1 MASTEDYVAA
11 LRSSLKET
19 ERLRT
24 ANRVL
29 TEAATEPIAIV
40 GMACRF
46 PGADSPEALWR
57 LIDDGGD
64 AITGFPDDRGWPVDP
79 DGPEYAARGGFLTG
93 GADFDPE
100 FFGISP
106 REALAMDP
114 QQRLLLETS
123 WEAVERAGIDADV
136 LRGSRTGVFVGA
148 ATSGYNYLLHDEPA
162 AEGHALTGSATSVL
176 SGRIAY
182 TLGLEGPAVTVDT
195 ACSSALVAVHLAAQS
210 LRRGDCVTAL
220 AAGVTVLVS
229 PEVFSEFAKQ
239 DGLASDGRCKPFAA
253 AADGTGW
260 AEGVGVLVLERLSEA
275 QRLGR
280 RILAVVR
287 GSAVNQDGASNGLTA
302 PSGPA
307 QRRVIRQAL
316 AGADLTPGDV
326 DAVEAHGTGTR
337 LGDPIEAEALLA
349 TYGHGRPA
357 DDPLWIG
364 SVKSNIGHTQ
374 AAAGVAG
381 VIKMV
386 LALRNARLPR
396 TLHVDE
402 PTPYVDWEA
411 GGVAVLREPV
421 AWPVRERPRR
431 AGVSSFGVSGTNAH
445 VILEQAP
452 EPPAAEP
459 VEAVAGPVP
468 WIVSGR
474 TAAGLRAQAERL
486 RSHLADPGLAA
497 CDAHVIGRALA
508 GTRTAMEHRAVLLTE
523 PGRLDDLSALAAVG
537 DGRTGPGL
545 VRGTVSAGKLAFLF
559 TGQGGQRAGMGRELH
574 ATYPVFAKA
583 FDDVCAR
590 FDRHLDRSLRDIVW
604 NDAEL
609 LDRTAYTQ
617 AGLFAF
623 EVALFRLVE
632 SWGIVPDVLLGH
644 SIGELTAAYVAGVL
658 SLDDAVTLV
667 EGRGRLMQGLPAGGA
682 MLSVRLGEAAT
693 TAMLREAGLAGSGL
707 DVAAVN
713 GPESVVISGD
723 EDAVAAIAA
732 ICAGDGVKTQRLRVS
747 HAFHSA
753 RMDPMLE
760 GFRALAA
767 GLTYHPPRIPIVS
780 NLTGAIIDGYD
791 ADTWVRHVR
800 DTVRFHDGVQ
810 RLAELGVRRSLE
822 LGPDGVLTGMTQL
835 EPAGAAEPA
844 DLAAAVQVAALRRNR
859 PEPHTLLEAVG
870 SLFTVGVPVDWWAVL
885 GRDAGLPVEL
895 PTYAFQ
901 RDRFW
906 PRHRPAASAGAGGW
920 RYRTVWTPVT
930 PTPAAGG
937 GPRLVLVPGG
947 VAADEIVTALGDDV
961 TVLPLSPADLDR
973 PALAARLTEAD
984 RGFRTVVSLAGL
996 TGESTHDGVLA
1007 LGAAYTVTVL
1017 QALGDAGISAPLWTL
1032 TRGAVAAEA
1041 GEAPDQPLA
1050 AQIWGLGRVAALE
1063 HPDRWGGLI
1072 DLPAD
1077 TGGTALHHLAAVLA
1091 GGEDQ
1096 VAVRSAGVLAR
1107 RLVRAAAPAAGAAGT
1122 GARPGT
1128 VLVTGGTGALG
1139 AHIARLLADRGTG
1152 HVLLT
1157 GRRGGDAPGVA
1168 GLVDELA
1175 TRGTTVTVAACDVA
1189 DRTAVA
1195 GLLAG
1200 IPAEQPLVG
1209 VVHAAGAGEPGA
1221 LQHTTLDTFAAT
1233 LRAKVAGARHL
1244 DELTAGNELDFFVV
1258 FSSVAGVWGSGQQ
1271 GAYAAANAFLDA
1283 LVDQRRAAG
1292 RPGLALAWGPWAGA
1306 GMAGDESTR
1315 EYLRR
1320 RGLRAMDPA
1329 LAVAGMAAAL
1339 DGDDGCLAVADV
1351 DWPTF
1356 APAFT
1361 ASRPQPLLALLPE
1374 AQSPAP
1380 AARPGDGTPSFAVTL
1395 RNLPAADRERALFTL
1410 VREQVASVLGHRDV
1424 SGVDVRVPFKKLGF
1438 DSLTAVELR
1447 NRLSA
1452 ETGLTLP
1459 ATLVFDHPT
1468 PAALAGRLRELLTGS
1483 TAAVTTVRQP
1493 LAEPDEPIAIVA
1505 MACRYPGD
1513 ADSPETLWRLVD
1525 GDGDGLTP
1533 FPADRGWDPAA
1544 DEPDALG
1551 GFVRDVSGFDADLFA
1566 VSPREALA
1574 MDPQQRML
1582 LEVVWETFERAGIDP
1597 RSAHGTSTGVFVGTS
1612 GQDYLGLLAAAAEEN
1627 DGHQGTG
1634 NAAAVLSGRV
1644 AYTFGLEGPALT
1656 VDTACSSSLVA
1667 LHLAVQA
1674 LRNGECTTALAGG
1687 VTLMA
1692 TPTAFVEFRRQL
1704 GLAADG
1710 RCKPF
1715 AAAAD
1720 GTGWGEGAGM
1730 LLLERLSDARRN
1742 GRRVLAVVRGSA
1754 VNQDGAS
1761 NGLTAPN
1768 GPAQQRVI
1776 RQALAAA
1783 GLEAADVDV
1792 VEAHGT
1798 GTRLGDPIEAQALLA
1813 TYGDRPA
1820 DRPLWLGSVKSNIGH
1835 TQAAAGV
1842 AGIIKMVQALRHERL
1857 PRTLHVDAPTPHVD
1871 WTAGAV
1877 RLLTEPRS
1885 WTRAGHPRR
1894 AGVSSFGMSGTN
1906 AHVIVEEAPDAGAP
1920 AASAAAPAGR
1930 PLSWLISGRT
1940 GAALRAQA
1948 DALRDPVLQADPAAT
1963 ARALITAR
1971 AALEHRAVVTAG
1983 DADGFAAGL
1992 TAAVDGVTNTHL
2004 ITGVRTAATAEGG
2017 VILVFPGQGGQW
2029 AGMAADL
2036 LDTCP
2041 VFADR
2046 FAQCEE
2052 ALAEY
2057 LDWSIGD
2064 ALRSRDDSWVDRS
2077 DLLQPALWAVMV
2089 SLAAVWEWLGVDI
2102 AGVVGHSQGELA
2114 AAVAAGALSLRDGA
2128 RVSVERARILL
2139 RLSGLGGMLAVGIGA
2154 DRVDTLIDGVDGAVL
2169 GAVNGPHLV
2178 VVSAPAAGLA
2188 LIEKRC
2194 AAQGLWSRR
2203 VAIDYAS
2210 HSPQVDAVR
2219 DDLYTAFGTITPV
2232 ASRIPFYSTV
2242 TGGLLDTTGLDAG
2255 YWFGNLRGQVRFDEV
2270 IRDLIAAG
2278 HTTFVEVSPHPV
2290 LTAALQDRVDAA
2302 AGLVTAT
2309 LRRDHDDWTQLH
2321 RAAAE
2326 LWVRGSAVDWAV
2338 LTPAGPAA
2346 DLPTY
2351 RFQHERFWPKV
2362 RPVAGDVTAAGLTAG
2377 DHPLVGAALPL
2388 ADGDGVVLTGRI
2400 SALTHPWLGDHRVHN
2415 RIVFPGTAFVELA
2428 GQAARL
2434 AGGGTLRELTIGAPL
2449 MLPAAGDVLLQVRV
2463 GGPDPDGDRVVRIAA
2478 RAGDGEPW
2486 VAHADGLIAA
2496 DTREP
2501 GFDLAV
2507 WPPAG
2512 AVPVAVDGLY
2522 DLTARAG
2529 LDYGPAFR
2537 GLRAAW
2543 RHGDDVLA
2551 EVELPDT
2558 GDADAYA
2565 LHPALFDAAL
2575 HAAALAGGAGG
2586 DVAGAARLPF
2596 AWTGVTVHATGARM
2610 LRVRLRPAGTDG
2622 LLVQVA
2628 DAAGVAVAGVDR
2640 LVFRPVAGDD
2650 LAATARLDDS
2660 LFRIEWDECRTEG
2673 VPGDRV
2679 HLAVGDV
2686 AVTGLPMLAAICPG
2700 DMPDDPAERAAGLA
2714 RDTLDVVRRWL
2725 TGDDR
2730 AGTRLV
2736 VLTRHATPAAEAVTD
2751 LAAATVLGMLRS
2763 VQNEHPGRIVLIDV
2777 DGLPESW
2784 QTVAGPLPDDE
2795 PQLAVRAGVLLVPR
2809 LSRALPA
2816 ALVAPEGPWRLE
2828 AGDTGTI
2835 DGLVLRPTPEAAGPL
2850 EPGQIRIAVR
2860 AAGVNFR
2867 DVAISLG
2874 MTDQKGM
2881 GTEAAGVVVETGPD
2895 VHDLAP
2901 GDRVFGAIGGAF
2913 GPVVVAERALVARI
2927 PDGWSFAEAAS
2938 VTTVYLTAWY
2948 GLRDRGG
2955 LRAGETLL
2963 VHAAAGGVGM
2973 AAVELARLWDVE
2985 VFATASP
2992 AKWDVLRDLGVA
3004 DDHIASSRTLDFE
3017 ESFRAVT
3024 GGRGVDMVLHS
3035 LTGDFTDASLRLLAR
3050 GGRLM
3055 DMGKTDKRDPLEV
3068 ADRHPGTRYD
3078 AFDLFE
3084 AGAGRI
3090 GELLREVLS
3099 LFDQGRLRMLPITA
3113 WDVRDAVSAFRHI
3126 SRARHVGKNVL
3137 TVPAPL
3143 DPEGTVL
3150 VTGGTG
3156 QLGALVAERLV
3167 TRHGA
3172 RDLLLLSRRGPEAPG
3187 AGALTERLREAG
3199 ATVEVVACDVADRA
3213 ELAAV
3218 LAGRRLTGVVHCA
3231 GTLDDGM
3238 FTAMTG
3244 ERIDAVFRPKV
3255 TAAVNLHELTADQ
3268 DLAMFVMYSSVAAT
3282 FGSPGQ
3288 SNYAAANSFLDAL
3301 ASCRRGRGLPA
3312 VSLGWGLWAEASG
3325 MTAHLDGTNLDR
3337 ATRAGRAL
3345 SSETGLALFDAAV
3358 TLPGAHLV
3366 LSALGRAGFGDAVP
3380 PLLRRL
3386 VRPAVR
3392 RAATTAVTTV
3402 PLADRLTPLTAA
3414 EQDAFLLDLVVSHAA
3429 AVLGHPTTEA
3439 VGAERAFKDLGF
3451 DSLTAVELRNRL
3463 TAETGVRLPATLIF
3477 DHPTPLAL
3485 AARVRNVLLPDRGS
3499 PEAVL
3504 RRSLDDVEAALGGAG
3519 ELDSNERSRVRM
3531 RLEVL
3536 LDRLREAADDAA
3548 GPASGGSDDDLES
3561 ATADDIFALID
3572 SELGT
3577 S

>member
-24 ANRVL
+24 VNRAL
-29 TEAATEPIAIV
+29 AEAATEPIAIV

-57 LIDDGGD
+57 LVDGGGD
-64 AITGFPDDRGWPVDP
+64 AITGFPDDRGWTVDP
-79 DGPEYAARGGFLTG
+79 DGPGYAARGGFLAG
-93 GADFDPE
+93 GADFDAE
-100 FFGISP
+100 FFDISP

-123 WEAVERAGIDADV
+123 WEAIERAGIDADG
-136 LRGSRTGVFVGA
+136 LRGTRTGVFVGA
-148 ATSGYNYLLHDEPA
+148 ATSGYNYLLADEPA

-176 SGRIAY
+176 SGRVAY

-195 ACSSALVAVHLAAQS
+195 ACSSALVACHLAAQA

-229 PEVFSEFAKQ
+229 PEVFGEFARQ

-280 RILAVVR
+280 RVLAVLR
-287 GSAVNQDGASNGLTA
+287 GSAVNSDGASNGLTA

-316 AGADLTPGDV
+316 AGADLTPADV

-386 LALRNARLPR
+386 MAIRHGRLPR

-402 PTPYVDWEA
+402 PTPYVDWSA
-411 GGVAVLREPV
+411 GGVAVLTDPV
-421 AWPVRERPRR
+421 DWPRRERPRR

-452 EPPAAEP
+452 APAAVEP
-459 VEAVAGPVP
+459 VGAATGPVP

-486 RSHLADPGLAA
+486 RVFAA
-497 CDAHVIGRALA
+497 EDHDRHAVARALT
-508 GTRTAMEHRAVLLTE
+508 GTRSAMEHRAVVLAGPE
-523 PGRLDDLSALAAVG
+523 GAAGLAAVR
-537 DGRTGPGL
+537 DGHAAPGV

-559 TGQGGQRAGMGRELH
+559 TGQGGQRMGMGRELH
-574 ATYPVFAKA
+574 ATYPVFAEA

-590 FDRHLDRSLRDIVW
+590 FDAHLDRPLRDVVW
-604 NDAEL
+604 HDAEL
-609 LDRTAYTQ
+609 LDRTGYTQ
-617 AGLFAF
+617 AGLFAV

-632 SWGIVPDVLLGH
+632 SWGVVPDVLLGH

-658 SLDDAVTLV
+658 PLDDAVTLV
-667 EGRGRLMQGLPAGGA
+667 AARGRLMQELPAGGA
-682 MLSVRLGEAAT
+682 MLSVRLGEAEVA
-693 TAMLREAGLAGSGL
+693 AALPDGL
-707 DVAAVN
+707 DIAAVN
-713 GPESVVISGD
+713 GPESVVVSGD
-723 EDAVAAIAA
+723 AEAVAAFAA
-732 ICAGDGVKTQRLRVS
+732 SCARDGIKTQRLRVS

-753 RMDPMLE
+753 RMTPMLDA
-760 GFRALAA
+760 FRAVAA
-767 GLTYHPPRIPIVS
+767 GLSYAPPRIPIVS
-780 NLTGAIIDGYD
+780 NLTGAVVDGYD

-800 DTVRFHDGVQ
+800 RTVRFHDGVQ
-810 RLAELGVRRSLE
+810 ALAELGVRRYLE
-822 LGPDGVLTGMTQL
+822 LGPDGVLTGMAQL
-835 EPAGAAEPA
+835 GPDGTAQPG
-844 DLAAAVQVAALRRNR
+844 DLAPPVRVAALRRER
-859 PEPHTLLEAVG
+859 PEPETLLEAVG
-870 SLFTVGVPVDWWAVL
+870 ALFTVGVGVDWAAVV
-885 GRDAGLPVEL
+885 GRDVGSPAEL

-901 RDRFW
+901 RDRYW
-906 PRHRPAASAGAGGW
+906 PAHRAPAADDW
-920 RYRTVWTPVT
+920 RYRVVWTPVT
-930 PTPAAGG
+930 PTPVPRPGA
-937 GPRLVLVPGG
+937 RLVLVPEG
-947 VAADEIVTALGDDV
+947 VAAEDVVAALGDDV
-961 TVLPLSPADLDR
+961 TVLTLTAADLDR
-973 PALAARLTEAD
+973 AALTARLAATGRDFA
-984 RGFRTVVSLAGL
+984 TVVSLAGL
-996 TGESTHDGVLA
+996 ADEPMPDGVVA
-1007 LGAAYTVTVL
+1007 RGAALTLTVL
-1017 QALGDAGISAPLWTL
+1017 QALGDADVGAPLWTI
-1032 TRGAVAAEA
+1032 TRDVSEH
-1041 GEAPDQPLA
+1041 PFA
-1050 AQIWGLGRVAALE
+1050 AQVWGIGRVAALE

-1072 DLPAD
+1072 ALPAD
-1077 TGGTALHHLAAVLA
+1077 VDATALRHLADVLA
-1091 GGEDQ
+1091 DGGEDQ
-1096 VAVRSAGVLAR
+1096 VAIRPTGVSAR
-1107 RLVRAAAPAAGAAGT
+1107 RLVRAAPPVAAAPVVASPVGGDATVRGSGDA
-1122 GARPGT
+1122 T

-1139 AHIARLLADRGTG
+1139 AHVARMLADRGTR
-1152 HVLLT
+1152 HVVLT
-1157 GRRGGDAPGVA
+1157 GRRGADAPGMA
-1168 GLVDELA
+1168 GLVEELA
-1175 TRGTTVTVAACDVA
+1175 GRGTTVTVTACDVG
-1189 DRTAVA
+1189 DRDAVA
-1195 GLLAG
+1195 ALLAD
-1200 IPAEQPLVG
+1200 IPDLKG
-1209 VVHAAGAGEPGA
+1209 VVHAAGAGEFG
-1221 LQHTTLDTFAAT
+1221 TLADTDLDAFAAT
-1233 LRAKVAGARHL
+1233 LRAKVAGAGHL
-1244 DELTAGNELDFFVV
+1244 DELTADLDFFVV

-1283 LVDQRRAAG
+1283 LVQRRRAAG

-1306 GMAGDESTR
+1306 GMAGDASTQD
-1315 EYLRR
+1315 YLRR
-1320 RGLRAMDPA
+1320 RGLRAMEPA
-1329 LAVAGMAAAL
+1329 RAVAVLAAAL
-1339 DGDDGCLAVADV
+1339 DGDGGCLAVADV

-1374 AQSPAP
+1374 AVGP
-1380 AARPGDGTPSFAVTL
+1380 AADVRPGGDPPAFAVTL
-1395 RNLPAADRERALFTL
+1395 RGLPVADRERALRTL
-1410 VREQVASVLGHRDV
+1410 VREQVAVVLGHRDV
-1424 SGVDVRVPFKKLGF
+1424 GGVDVRMPFKKLGF

-1447 NRLSA
+1447 NRLGA

-1468 PAALAGRLRELLTGS
+1468 PVALAGRLRELLAGES
-1483 TAAVTTVRQP
+1483 VPAPSVEPVTRSG
-1493 LAEPDEPIAIVA
+1493 PDEPIAIVG

-1513 ADSPETLWRLVD
+1513 ADSPEALWRLVD

-1533 FPADRGWDPAA
+1533 FPADRGWDPASL
-1544 DEPDALG
+1544 DDPDARG
-1551 GFVRDVSGFDADLFA
+1551 GFLRDVTGFDADLFA

-1582 LEVVWETFERAGIDP
+1582 LEVVWETFERAGMDP
-1597 RSAHGTSTGVFVGTS
+1597 RSTAGTRTGVFMGTS
-1612 GQDYLGLLAAAAEEN
+1612 GQDYLGLLAVAGEET

-1644 AYTFGLEGPALT
+1644 AYTYGLEGPTLT

-1674 LRNGECTTALAGG
+1674 LRNGECATALAGG
-1687 VTLMA
+1687 VTVMA

-1710 RCKPF
+1710 RCKPY

-1720 GTGWGEGAGM
+1720 GTGWGEGAGV
-1730 LLLERLSDARRN
+1730 LLLERLSDARRH
-1742 GRRVLAVVRGSA
+1742 GHRVLALVRGTA
-1754 VNQDGAS
+1754 VNSDGAS

-1783 GLEAADVDV
+1783 GLRPSDVDV
-1792 VEAHGT
+1792 VEGHGT

-1813 TYGDRPA
+1813 TYGQDRA
-1820 DRPLWLGSVKSNIGH
+1820 RPLWLGSVKSNIGH

-1842 AGIIKMVQALRHERL
+1842 AGVIKMVQAMRHDRL
-1857 PRTLHVDAPTPHVD
+1857 PRTLHVDQPTPQVD
-1871 WTAGAV
+1871 WASGAV
-1877 RLLTEPRS
+1877 RLLTEPVP
-1885 WTRAGHPRR
+1885 WTRAGHARR

-1906 AHVIVEEAPDAGAP
+1906 AHVIIEEAPE
-1920 AASAAAPAGR
+1920 AAAVPGT
-1930 PLSWLISGRT
+1930 PTPVTPSWPISART
-1940 GAALRAQA
+1940 AVALRAQA
-1948 DALRDPVLQADPAAT
+1948 AALRDVEAEPAAV
-1963 ARALITAR
+1963 ARALVAGR
-1971 AALEHRAVVTAG
+1971 AALEHRAVVVG
-1983 DADGFAAGL
+1983 ADAAGL
-1992 TAAVDGVTNTHL
+1992 AAVATGATATSLV
-2004 ITGVRTAATAEGG
+2004 TGVRSATAAEGG

-2046 FAQCEE
+2046 FAECEA
-2052 ALAEY
+2052 ALAEH
-2057 LDWSIGD
+2057 LDWAVGA
-2064 ALRSRDDSWVDRS
+2064 ALRSRDESWTERS

-2089 SLAAVWEWLGVDI
+2089 SLAAVWEWLGVDV

-2114 AAVAAGALSLRDGA
+2114 AAVAAGALSLTDGA
-2128 RVSVERARILL
+2128 RISVERARILL
-2139 RLSGLGGMLAVGIGA
+2139 RLAGQGGLLAVGTDVERA
-2154 DRVDTLIDGVDGAVL
+2154 EALRDGVDGAVI

-2178 VVSAPAAGLA
+2178 VLSADSAGLA
-2188 LIEKRC
+2188 IIEQRC

-2210 HSPQVDAVR
+2210 HSGQVEAVR
-2219 DDLYTAFGTITPV
+2219 DDLRAAFGTVRPTAGRV
-2232 ASRIPFYSTV
+2232 PFYSTV
-2242 TGGLLDTTGLDAG
+2242 TGGLLDTTALDAD
-2255 YWFGNLRGQVRFDEV
+2255 YWYDNLRNPVRFDEV
-2270 IRDLIAAG
+2270 VQGLVEAG

-2290 LTAALQDRVDAA
+2290 LAAALQDRVDAA
-2302 AGLVTAT
+2302 GGLVTGT
-2309 LRRDHDDWTQLH
+2309 LRRDHDGWSRLH

-2326 LWVRGSAVDWAV
+2326 LWVRGATVDWSV
-2338 LTPAGPAA
+2338 LTPPGPVA

-2351 RFQHERFWPKV
+2351 RFQHERFWPRV
-2362 RPVAGDVTAAGLTAG
+2362 RASAGDVSAAGLAAG
-2377 DHPLVGAALPL
+2377 DHPLVGAAVTL
-2388 ADGDGVVLTGRI
+2388 ADGDGLVLTARI
-2400 SALTHPWLGDHRVHN
+2400 SVTTHPWLGDHRVLG

-2428 GQAARL
+2428 GQAGRL
-2434 AGGGTLRELTIGAPL
+2434 VGAGALRELTIAAPL
-2449 MLPAAGDVLLQVRV
+2449 VLPPAGDVLLQARV
-2463 GGPDPDGDRVVRIAA
+2463 GGPESDGVRTVRIAA
-2478 RAGDGEPW
+2478 RAGADGPW
-2486 VAHADGLIAA
+2486 VRHADGLLA
-2496 DTREP
+2496 DDTAEP
-2501 GFDLAV
+2501 GFDLRD

-2512 AVPVAVDGLY
+2512 AEPAGVDDTYHL
-2522 DLTARAG
+2522 AAHAG
-2529 LDYGPAFR
+2529 LDYGPDFR

-2551 EVELPDT
+2551 EVELPEGVDV
-2558 GDADAYA
+2558 DSYA
-2565 LHPALFDAAL
+2565 VHPALFDAAL
-2575 HAAALAGGAGG
+2575 HAAALVGGGEG
-2586 DVAGAARLPF
+2586 ARLPF
-2596 AWTGVTVHATGARM
+2596 AWTGVTVYAAGART
-2610 LRVRLRPAGTDG
+2610 LRVRLRAVGDDG
-2622 LLVQVA
+2622 LAVHLA
-2628 DAAGVAVAGVDR
+2628 DATGTPVATVDR
-2640 LVFRPVAGDD
+2640 LVFRPVAGDS
-2650 LAATARLDDS
+2650 LTRAPRPDDA
-2660 LFRIEWDECRTEG
+2660 LFRVEWDEARAEGSSAGRTY
-2673 VPGDRV
+2673 
-2679 HLAVGDV
+2679 LAVGDV
-2686 AVTGLPMLAAICPG
+2686 TAPDLPLLAAIEPG
-2700 DMPDDPAERAAGLA
+2700 APADLTR
-2714 RDTLDVVRRWL
+2714 RTLDVVQRWL
-2725 TGDDR
+2725 AGDD
-2730 AGTRLV
+2730 AARLV
-2736 VLTRHATPAAEAVTD
+2736 VLTRAATPAGGPVGD
-2751 LAAATVLGMLRS
+2751 PSAAAVLGLLRS
-2763 VQNEHPGRIVLIDV
+2763 AQNEHPGRIVLVDT

-2784 QTVAGPLPDDE
+2784 AVVAGPLPVDEE
-2795 PQLAVRAGVLLVPR
+2795 PQLAVRAGVVLVPR

-2816 ALVAPEGPWRLE
+2816 ALVPPADGPWRLE
-2828 AGDTGTI
+2828 AGTAGTL
-2835 DGLVLRPTPEAAGPL
+2835 DGLELRPSPAASAPL
-2850 EPGQIRIAVR
+2850 ADGQVRIAVR

-2874 MTDQKGM
+2874 LTDQQGM
-2881 GTEAAGVVVETGPD
+2881 GTEAAGVVTEVGPD
-2895 VHDLAP
+2895 VTDLAP

-2973 AAVELARLWDVE
+2973 AAVELAQLWGVE

-2992 AKWDVLRDLGVA
+2992 AKWDTVRELGVA
-3004 DDHIASSRTLDFE
+3004 DDHLASSRTLDFE
-3017 ESFRAVT
+3017 GSFRAVT

-3035 LTGDFTDASLRLLAR
+3035 LTGEYTDASLRLLTP

-3068 ADRHPGTRYD
+3068 ADRHPGIRYD

-3084 AGAGRI
+3084 AGAVRI
-3090 GELLREVLS
+3090 GELLREVLR

-3113 WDVRDAVSAFRHI
+3113 WDVRDAPAAFRHI
-3126 SRARHVGKNVL
+3126 SRARHVGKNVF

-3143 DPEGTVL
+3143 DPAGTVL

-3156 QLGALVAERLV
+3156 QLGGLLAEHLV
-3167 TRHGA
+3167 TAYGVRN
-3172 RDLLLLSRRGPEAPG
+3172 LLLTSRHGPEASG
-3187 AGALTERLREAG
+3187 AAELTARLRESG
-3199 ATVEVVACDVADRA
+3199 ATVDVVACDVADRA
-3213 ELAAV
+3213 ALAA
-3218 LAGRRLTGVVHCA
+3218 LLDGRRLTGVVHCA
-3231 GTLDDGM
+3231 GVLDDGT
-3238 FTAMTG
+3238 FAALTPD
-3244 ERIDAVFRPKV
+3244 RIDTVFRSKV
-3255 TAAVNLHELTADQ
+3255 DAARHLHELTVDH
-3268 DLAMFVMYSSVAAT
+3268 DLAMFVLYSSVAAT

-3288 SNYAAANSFLDAL
+3288 ANYAAANSYLDAL
-3301 ASCRRGRGLPA
+3301 AAHRRGLGLPA
-3312 VSLGWGLWAEASG
+3312 VSLAWGLWAQPSG
-3325 MTAHLDGTNLDR
+3325 MTAHLDGANLDR
-3337 ATRAGRAL
+3337 ATRAGAAL
-3345 SSETGLALFDAAV
+3345 DSATGLALFDAAL

-3366 LSALGRAGFGDAVP
+3366 LSALDRSGFGDAVP

-3392 RAATTAVTTV
+3392 RVAPAATAGAV
-3402 PLADRLTPLTAA
+3402 PLAERLAPRPPA
-3414 EQDAFLLDLVVSHAA
+3414 EQDAILLDLVVAHAA
-3429 AVLGHPTTEA
+3429 AVLGHPTTDA

-3485 AARVRNVLLPDRGS
+3485 ATRVRTLLLPDRSS
-3499 PEAVL
+3499 PEVAL
-3504 RRSLDDVEAALGGAG
+3504 RRGLDEVETALGEVAA
-3519 ELDSNERSRVRM
+3519 LDSNERSRLRM

-3536 LDRLREAADDAA
+3536 LERVRDAGDEATA
-3548 GPASGGSDDDLES
+3548 GTAGGDDDLAS

>member
-24 ANRVL
+24 ANRAL
-29 TEAATEPIAIV
+29 AEAATEPIAIV

-57 LIDDGGD
+57 LVDDGGD
-64 AITGFPDDRGWPVDP
+64 AITGFPDDRGWEVRP
-79 DGPEYAARGGFLTG
+79 DGPAYAARGGFLAG
-93 GADFDPE
+93 GADFDAE

-123 WEAVERAGIDADV
+123 WEAIERAGIDADG

-148 ATSGYNYLLHDEPA
+148 ATSGYNYLLADEPA

-176 SGRIAY
+176 SGRVAY

-195 ACSSALVAVHLAAQS
+195 ACSSALVACHLAAQA

-229 PEVFSEFAKQ
+229 PEVFGEFAKQ

-280 RILAVVR
+280 RVLAVLR
-287 GSAVNQDGASNGLTA
+287 GSAVNSDGASNGLTA

-316 AGADLTPGDV
+316 AGADLTPADV

-349 TYGHGRPA
+349 TYGHGRSA
-357 DDPLWIG
+357 ADPLWIG

-386 LALRNARLPR
+386 LAIRHGRLPS

-402 PTPYVDWEA
+402 PTPYVDWSA
-411 GGVAVLREPV
+411 GGVAVLAEPV
-421 AWPVRERPRR
+421 SWPHRDRPRR

-452 EPPAAEP
+452 VPPSGEP
-459 VEAVAGPVP
+459 VEAVVGPVP
-468 WIVSGR
+468 WVVSGR

-486 RSHLADPGLAA
+486 RVFLDEDTDRSAVA
-497 CDAHVIGRALA
+497 RALA
-508 GTRTAMEHRAVLLTE
+508 GTRSAMEHRAVVLAG
-523 PGRLDDLSALAAVG
+523 PQGSAGLAAVR
-537 DGRTGPGL
+537 DGHAAPGV

-559 TGQGGQRAGMGRELH
+559 TGQGGQRVGMGRELH
-574 ATYPVFAKA
+574 ATYPVFAAA
-583 FDDVCAR
+583 FDDICAR
-590 FDRHLDRSLRDIVW
+590 FDPHLDRPLRDVVW
-604 NDAEL
+604 HDAEL

-617 AGLFAF
+617 AGLFAV
-623 EVALFRLVE
+623 EAALFRLVE
-632 SWGIVPDVLLGH
+632 SWGVVPDVLLGH

-667 EGRGRLMQGLPAGGA
+667 AARGRLMQELPAGGA
-682 MLSVRLGEAAT
+682 MLSVRLGEAEVA
-693 TAMLREAGLAGSGL
+693 AALPDGL
-707 DVAAVN
+707 DIAAVN
-713 GPESVVISGD
+713 GPESVVVSGD
-723 EDAVAAIAA
+723 SEAAAA
-732 ICAGDGVKTQRLRVS
+732 FAASCARDGIKTQRLRVS

-753 RMDPMLE
+753 RMTPMLDA
-760 GFRALAA
+760 FRVVAA
-767 GLTYHPPRIPIVS
+767 GLSYAAPRIPIVS
-780 NLTGAIIDGYD
+780 NLTGAVVDGYD

-800 DTVRFHDGVQ
+800 RTVRFHDGVQ
-810 RLAELGVRRSLE
+810 ALAELGVRRYLE
-822 LGPDGVLTGMTQL
+822 LGPDGVLTGMAQL
-835 EPAGAAEPA
+835 GLDGAAQAE
-844 DLAAAVQVAALRRNR
+844 DLAPPVRVAALRRER
-859 PEPHTLLEAVG
+859 PEPETLLEAVG
-870 SLFTVGVPVDWWAVL
+870 ALFTVGVGVDWAAVV
-885 GRDAGLPVEL
+885 GRDTGLPAEL

-901 RDRFW
+901 RDRYW
-906 PRHRPAASAGAGGW
+906 PAHRAPAADDW
-920 RYRTVWTPVT
+920 RYRVAWTPVT
-930 PTPAAGG
+930 PTP
-937 GPRLVLVPGG
+937 GPRPAPRLALVPEG
-947 VAADEIVTALGDDV
+947 VAADRVVAALGDDV
-961 TVLPLSPADLDR
+961 TVLTLTAADLDR
-973 PALAARLTEAD
+973 TALAARLAASGRD
-984 RGFRTVVSLAGL
+984 FGTVVSLAGL
-996 TGESTHDGVLA
+996 VDGPMPDGVVA
-1007 LGAAYTVTVL
+1007 RGAALTLTVL
-1017 QALGDAGISAPLWTL
+1017 QALGDADVGAPLWTI
-1032 TRGAVAAEA
+1032 TRAVSEH
-1041 GEAPDQPLA
+1041 PFA
-1050 AQIWGLGRVAALE
+1050 AQVWGLGLVAALE
-1063 HPDRWGGLI
+1063 HPDRWGGLVEV
-1072 DLPAD
+1072 PAD
-1077 TGGTALHHLAAVLA
+1077 ADDATLRHLAAVLDD
-1091 GGEDQ
+1091 GTEDQ
-1096 VAVRSAGVLAR
+1096 VAIRSTGVTAR
-1107 RLVRAAAPAAGAAGT
+1107 RLVRAALPGT
-1122 GARPGT
+1122 GGRVGAGGS

-1139 AHIARLLADRGTG
+1139 AHVARILADRGIG
-1152 HVLLT
+1152 HVVLT
-1157 GRRGGDAPGVA
+1157 GRRGADAPGVA
-1168 GLVDELA
+1168 DLVEELA
-1175 TRGTTVTVAACDVA
+1175 GRGTTVTVTACDVG
-1189 DRTAVA
+1189 DRAAVA
-1195 GLLAG
+1195 TLLAG
-1200 IPAEQPLVG
+1200 IPDLVG
-1209 VVHAAGAGEPGA
+1209 VVHAAGSGEFGA
-1221 LQHTTLDTFAAT
+1221 LADTDPDAFAAT

-1244 DELTAGNELDFFVV
+1244 DELTTDLDFFAV
-1258 FSSVAGVWGSGQQ
+1258 FSSVAGVWGSGRQ

-1283 LVDQRRAAG
+1283 LVEQRRAAG

-1306 GMAGDESTR
+1306 GMAGDASTQ

-1329 LAVAGMAAAL
+1329 RAVAVLAAAL

-1374 AQSPAP
+1374 AAGPA
-1380 AARPGDGTPSFAVTL
+1380 ADARPGGDPPAFAVTL
-1395 RNLPAADRERALFTL
+1395 RGLPAADRERALRTL
-1410 VREQVASVLGHRDV
+1410 VREQVAVVLGHRDV
-1424 SGVDVRVPFKKLGF
+1424 AGVDVRMPFKKLGF

-1468 PAALAGRLRELLTGS
+1468 PVALAGRLRELLAGES
-1483 TAAVTTVRQP
+1483 AATPDDEPATRT
-1493 LAEPDEPIAIVA
+1493 EPDEPIAIVG

-1513 ADSPETLWRLVD
+1513 ADSPEALWRLVD

-1533 FPADRGWDPAA
+1533 FPTDRGWDPASL
-1544 DEPDALG
+1544 DDPDARG
-1551 GFVRDVSGFDADLFA
+1551 GFLRDVTGFDADLFA

-1597 RSAHGTSTGVFVGTS
+1597 RSTAGTRTGVFMGTS
-1612 GQDYLGLLAAAAEEN
+1612 GQDYLGLLAVAGEET

-1644 AYTFGLEGPALT
+1644 AYTYGLEGPALT

-1674 LRNGECTTALAGG
+1674 LRNGECATALAGG
-1687 VTLMA
+1687 VTVMA

-1710 RCKPF
+1710 RCKPY

-1720 GTGWGEGAGM
+1720 GTGWGEGAGV

-1742 GRRVLAVVRGSA
+1742 GHRVLALVRGTA
-1754 VNQDGAS
+1754 VNSDGAS

-1776 RQALAAA
+1776 RAALAAA
-1783 GLEAADVDV
+1783 GLRPSEVDV
-1792 VEAHGT
+1792 VEGHGT

-1813 TYGDRPA
+1813 TYGQDREQ
-1820 DRPLWLGSVKSNIGH
+1820 PLWLGSVKSNIGH

-1842 AGIIKMVQALRHERL
+1842 AGVIKMVQAMRHDRL
-1857 PRTLHVDAPTPHVD
+1857 PRTLHVDQPTPQVD
-1871 WTAGAV
+1871 WASGAV
-1877 RLLTEPRS
+1877 RLLTEPVP
-1885 WTRAGHPRR
+1885 WTRAGHARR

-1906 AHVIVEEAPDAGAP
+1906 AHVILEEAPEAATEAATPTP
-1920 AASAAAPAGR
+1920 AVP
-1930 PLSWLISGRT
+1930 SWPISGRT
-1940 GAALRAQA
+1940 EGALRAQA
-1948 DALRDPVLQADPAAT
+1948 AALRDLDAEPAAV
-1963 ARALITAR
+1963 ARALVAGR
-1971 AALEHRAVVTAG
+1971 AALEHRAVVVG
-1983 DADGFAAGL
+1983 ADAAGL
-1992 TAAVDGVTNTHL
+1992 AAAATGATATGLV
-2004 ITGVRTAATAEGG
+2004 TGVRSAAAAEGG

-2046 FAQCEE
+2046 FAECEA
-2052 ALAEY
+2052 ALAEH
-2057 LDWSIGD
+2057 LDWAVGD
-2064 ALRSRDDSWVDRS
+2064 ALRARDESWMERS

-2089 SLAAVWEWLGVDI
+2089 SLAAVWEWLGVDV

-2128 RVSVERARILL
+2128 RISVERARILL
-2139 RLSGLGGMLAVGIGA
+2139 RLAGQGGLLAVGAGVERA
-2154 DRVDTLIDGVDGAVL
+2154 EALRDGVDGAVI

-2178 VVSAPAAGLA
+2178 VLSADSAGLA
-2188 LIEKRC
+2188 TIEDRC
-2194 AAQGLWSRR
+2194 AEQGLWSRR

-2210 HSPQVDAVR
+2210 HSRQVESVR
-2219 DDLYTAFGTITPV
+2219 DDLRAAFGTVRPT
-2232 ASRIPFYSTV
+2232 AGRIPFYSTV
-2242 TGGLLDTTGLDAG
+2242 TGGLLDTTALDAD
-2255 YWFGNLRGQVRFDEV
+2255 YWYDNLRDPVRFDEV
-2270 IRDLIAAG
+2270 VQGLVAAG

-2290 LTAALQDRVDAA
+2290 LAAALQDRVDAA
-2302 AGLVTAT
+2302 GGLVTGT
-2309 LRRDHDDWTQLH
+2309 LRRDHDGWTQLH
-2321 RAAAE
+2321 RAVAE
-2326 LWVRGSAVDWAV
+2326 LWVRGAAVDWSV
-2338 LTPAGPAA
+2338 LTPPGPVA

-2351 RFQHERFWPKV
+2351 RFQHERFWPRV
-2362 RPVAGDVTAAGLTAG
+2362 RASAGDVSAAGLATG
-2377 DHPLVGAALPL
+2377 DHPLVGAAVTL
-2388 ADGDGVVLTGRI
+2388 ADGDGLVLTARI
-2400 SALTHPWLGDHRVHN
+2400 SVNTHPWLADHRVLD

-2428 GQAARL
+2428 GQAGRL
-2434 AGGGTLRELTIGAPL
+2434 VGAGALRELTIAAPL
-2449 MLPAAGDVLLQVRV
+2449 VLPPTGDVLLQARV
-2463 GGPDPDGDRVVRIAA
+2463 GGPESDGVRTVRVAA
-2478 RAGDGEPW
+2478 RAGDDAPW
-2486 VAHADGLIAA
+2486 VRHADGLLA
-2496 DTREP
+2496 DDTAQP
-2501 GFDLAV
+2501 GFDLRE

-2512 AVPVAVDGLY
+2512 SEPVGVDDTY
-2522 DLTARAG
+2522 DLAAHAG
-2529 LDYGPAFR
+2529 LDYGPDFR

-2551 EVELPDT
+2551 EVELPET
-2558 GDADAYA
+2558 VDADSYA
-2565 LHPALFDAAL
+2565 VHPALFDAAL
-2575 HAAALAGGAGG
+2575 HAAALVGGGEG
-2586 DVAGAARLPF
+2586 ARLPF
-2596 AWTGVTVHATGARM
+2596 AWTGVTVYAAGART
-2610 LRVRLRPAGTDG
+2610 LRVRLRAVGDDG
-2622 LLVQVA
+2622 LVVQLA
-2628 DAAGVAVAGVDR
+2628 DATGAPVATVER
-2640 LVFRPVAGDD
+2640 LVFRPVAGDS
-2650 LAATARLDDS
+2650 LTRAPRLDDA
-2660 LFRIEWDECRTEG
+2660 LFRVEWDESPAEG
-2673 VPGDRV
+2673 GTAGRAYLV
-2679 HLAVGDV
+2679 VGDLTV
-2686 AVTGLPMLAAICPG
+2686 PDLPLLAAIEPG
-2700 DMPDDPAERAAGLA
+2700 APADLA
-2714 RDTLDVVRRWL
+2714 RRTLDVVQRWL
-2725 TGDDR
+2725 AGDDDS
-2730 AGTRLV
+2730 RLV
-2736 VLTRHATPAAEAVTD
+2736 VLTRAATPAGGPVDD
-2751 LAAATVLGMLRS
+2751 LAAASVLGLLRS
-2763 VQNEHPGRIVLIDV
+2763 AQNEHPGRIVLVDT

-2784 QTVAGPLPDDE
+2784 AVLAGPLPVDEE
-2795 PQLAVRAGVLLVPR
+2795 PQLAVRAGVVLVPR

-2816 ALVAPEGPWRLE
+2816 ALVPPADGPWRLE
-2828 AGDTGTI
+2828 AGAAGTL
-2835 DGLVLRPTPEAAGPL
+2835 DGLELRPAPAAAAPL
-2850 EPGQIRIAVR
+2850 DAGQVRIAVR

-2874 MTDQKGM
+2874 LTDQQGM
-2881 GTEAAGVVVETGPD
+2881 GTEAAGVVTEVGAD
-2895 VHDLAP
+2895 VTDLAP

-2973 AAVELARLWDVE
+2973 AAVELARLWGVE

-2992 AKWDVLRDLGVA
+2992 AKWDTVRALGVA
-3004 DDHIASSRTLDFE
+3004 DDHLASSRTLDFADA
-3017 ESFRAVT
+3017 FRAAT

-3035 LTGDFTDASLRLLAR
+3035 LTGEFTDASLRLLSP

-3068 ADRHPGTRYD
+3068 ADHHPGVRYD

-3084 AGAGRI
+3084 AGAPRI
-3090 GELLREVLS
+3090 GELLREVLR

-3113 WDVRDAVSAFRHI
+3113 WDVRDAPNAFRHI
-3126 SRARHVGKNVL
+3126 SRARHVGKNVF

-3143 DPEGTVL
+3143 DPAGTVL

-3156 QLGALVAERLV
+3156 QLGGLLAEHLV
-3167 TRHGA
+3167 TAYGVRN
-3172 RDLLLLSRRGPEAPG
+3172 LLLTSRLGPEAPG
-3187 AGALTERLREAG
+3187 AAELTARLRDSG

-3213 ELAAV
+3213 ALAA
-3218 LAGRRLTGVVHCA
+3218 LLDGRRLTGVVHCA
-3231 GTLDDGM
+3231 GVLDDGT
-3238 FTAMTG
+3238 FAAMTAD
-3244 ERIDAVFRPKV
+3244 RIDTVFRPKAD
-3255 TAAVNLHELTADQ
+3255 AAWHLHELTAGQ
-3268 DLAMFVMYSSVAAT
+3268 DLAMFVLYSSVAAT

-3288 SNYAAANSFLDAL
+3288 ANYAAANSFLDAL
-3301 ASCRRGRGLPA
+3301 AAYRRGLGLPA
-3312 VSLGWGLWAEASG
+3312 VSLGWGLWSEASG
-3325 MTAHLDGTNLDR
+3325 MTAHLDGANLSR
-3337 ATRAGRAL
+3337 ATRAGAAL
-3345 SSETGLALFDAAV
+3345 DSATGLALFDAAL

-3366 LSALGRAGFGDAVP
+3366 LSALDRSGFGDTVP

-3392 RAATTAVTTV
+3392 RVAPVAAAGAV
-3402 PLADRLTPLTAA
+3402 PLAERLAPRSAA
-3414 EQDAFLLDLVVSHAA
+3414 EQDAFLLDLVVAHAA
-3429 AVLGHPTTEA
+3429 AVLGHPTTDA

-3485 AARVRNVLLPDRGS
+3485 ATRVRTLLLPDRSS

-3504 RRSLDDVEAALGGAG
+3504 RRSLDDVETALGEVA
-3519 ELDSNERSRVRM
+3519 ELDSNERSRLRM

-3536 LDRLREAADDAA
+3536 LDRVRAVGDEGPGSAA
-3548 GPASGGSDDDLES
+3548 GRGDDDLES